1 MKKPIAP
8 RLDKRVAFD
17 RRQQVDDG
25 YGNFTGAF
33 VEIFV
38 CWGAFTYLRGTES
51 VIAARLEG
59 RQPLVVRVRATNQT
73 EKVDHDWQMRNL
85 REGAWEGEHWKGPV
99 YAVRSIIP
107 TDDRLYLD
115 ITVERG
121 VAT

>member
-1 MKKPIAP
+1 MARREAP
-8 RLDKRVAFD
+8 LIERVAFD
-17 RRQQVDDG
+17 SRQEIDDG
-25 YGNFTGAF
+25 AGNFEGKFVQAFECRAAF
-33 VEIFV
+33 V
-38 CWGAFTYLRGTES
+38 YLRGTET

-59 RQPLVVRVRATNQT
+59 RQPIIVRVRRNSMTNQI
-73 EKVDHDWQMRNL
+73 DHDWQMRNL

-107 TDDRLYLD
+107 TEDRLYLD